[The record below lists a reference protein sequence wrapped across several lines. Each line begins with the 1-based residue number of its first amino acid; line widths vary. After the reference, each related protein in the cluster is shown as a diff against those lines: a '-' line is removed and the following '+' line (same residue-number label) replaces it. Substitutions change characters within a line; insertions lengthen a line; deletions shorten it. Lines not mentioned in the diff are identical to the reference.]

1 MRPRVH
7 SRSASWR
14 FRFELDLRPIPHR
27 VFARFT
33 SPSPMQALPLSRFL
47 KPLGSAVIPAIAIA
61 LATAISPVQAQEFV
75 LPTDLTEVEPG
86 GEFAPEPTAPVP
98 VRQPIG
104 VFSLSGGQRLLEEA
118 SQAIGRQNYDLA
130 AERLQ
135 QARRIFNLLSNSYQ
149 DLSSVFSGL
158 NSPRSQSLR
167 NNALAAAQ
175 LRDQSTYQLALV
187 HRAQNQPDLAV
198 PLLVQII
205 RSQGPTRDLGSKA
218 VQQLVELGFLEDEG
232 APTPAVGGDAQVR

>member
-1 MRPRVH
+1 
-7 SRSASWR
+7 
-14 FRFELDLRPIPHR
+14 
-27 VFARFT
+27 
-33 SPSPMQALPLSRFL
+33 MQALPFSRFL
-47 KPLGSAVIPAIAIA
+47 KPLGSAVLPAMAIA
-61 LATAISPVQAQEFV
+61 LAAAMAPVQAQELV
-75 LPTDLTEVEPG
+75 PPNGPTEMERG
-86 GEFAPEPTAPVP
+86 GEFAPETAVPVP

-104 VFSLSGGQRLLEEA
+104 VFSLSGGQRLMEEA
-118 SQAIGRQNYDLA
+118 SQAIAGQNYDLA

-149 DLSSVFSGL
+149 DLSSVPGFN
-158 NSPRSQSLR
+158 NSRSQVLR
-167 NNALAAAQ
+167 QNALTAAQ

-218 VQQLVELGFLEDEG
+218 VQQLVELGFLDDEG